1 MFKNYL
7 KIGFRNLWKDK
18 TFTTINVIGLA
29 IAFGVAILLATA
41 SFYELSYES
50 FHENRDKI
58 YGVYNVQQTEEGPEA
73 GTSQPTPFAEVL
85 KSEVPGIAKTTRVL
99 ERVALVINGE
109 KELVLDA
116 NWVDK
121 DFFSMF
127 DFPLIEGGKGN
138 ALQNIGEVVLTR
150 EAAHKLFGRTDVIG
164 QTINVLING
173 KQEPFTVGA
182 VAEDLPTNTEMG
194 FEIALR
200 FESNPEYLDTKESWN
215 AQYHSVYVELQD
227 NISVEQFEG
236 ATRSFID
243 LHYQEVIETA
253 KNSGVLPNNEGLYRE
268 IRLLPLKDI
277 HFTSFK
283 NGFAEVSRSVPYLI
297 LAVALLILFIACV
310 NFVNMSLAKSSQRLK
325 EIGMRKTLGAKRKHL
340 FFQFWGESLIIF
352 IASASIGIMLSLL
365 LFDNFKTVF
374 STQAS
379 MDALMTP
386 LFWGLFFT
394 TVLLVTFIVGGYPA
408 LLLSKLGTIQS
419 LKGKLDS
426 NGKNR
431 VRDMLMVI
439 QFGIA
444 ILLITGTLVLR
455 GQIEFMGN
463 KDLGYDKT
471 HVLSFPLNG
480 KKESYALL
488 QLLKD
493 ELRGNPDILE
503 VSGADN
509 NLGRGKDGS
518 RSSSVIGFDYK
529 GKIIR
534 TNFLVVDPDYV
545 PTLGLEMVLGRN
557 FNGIGDSLG
566 ILINEKMAEQL
577 GEEDILSSALPIGGD
592 EMNPILGVIKDYH
605 FQDLDKAIEPITF
618 YMTKDL
624 PLTYAYVKVAPKNI
638 TNSFEAVENAY
649 KKLEPN
655 ADFLGSFLDENV
667 DRTFRREKSMVLL
680 ITSGALIAIILSC
693 IGLFA
698 MSMLVVT
705 QRTKE
710 IGIRKVIGASVLNI
724 TFILT
729 KDFLKLVL
737 FAFLIASPIA
747 WWFLKQWLE
756 NYEYRIELSW
766 VFFGVSGILAVAI
779 AFLTIGT
786 RTIGAAMANPVKSLR
801 DE

>member
-7 KIGFRNLWKDK
+7 KIAWRNLWKDK
-18 TFTTINVIGLA
+18 TFTSINVVGLA
-29 IAFGVAILLATA
+29 IAFGVSILLATA
-41 SFYELSYES
+41 SFYELSFES
-50 FHENRDKI
+50 FHEKGKNI
-58 YGVYNVQQTEEGPEA
+58 YEVYMVQQTEIGSEA
-73 GTSQPTPFAEVL
+73 GTSQPTPFAEAL
-85 KSEVPGIAKTTRVL
+85 KSEVPGITKTTRVL
-99 ERVALVINGE
+99 ENDALVIHGE
-109 KELVLDA
+109 KELMLNT
-116 NWVDK
+116 NWVDQ
-121 DFFSMF
+121 DYFSMF
-127 DFPLIEGGKGN
+127 SFPLIEGTTGN
-138 ALQNIGEVVLTR
+138 ELVDLNTVVLTKR
-150 EAAHKLFGRTDVIG
+150 AAEKLFNKTDIVGREVS
-164 QTINVLING
+164 VLING
-173 KQEPFTVGA
+173 KLEPFTVGA
-182 VAEDLPTNTEMG
+182 VTEDIPANTEMG

-200 FESNPEYLDTKESWN
+200 FENNPEYEDTKEAWN
-215 AQYHSVYVELQD
+215 AQYHSVYVELEE
-227 NISVEQFEG
+227 NVSAKQFEQNTH
-236 ATRSFID
+236 AFLN
-243 LHYQEVIETA
+243 LHYEEVMENA
-253 KNSGVLPNNEGLYRE
+253 KNSGASPNEYGLYRE
-268 IRLLPLKDI
+268 IKLLPLRDK
-277 HFTSFK
+277 HFTSFRK
-283 NGFAEVSRSVPYLI
+283 GYAEVSRSVPYLI
-297 LAVALLILFIACV
+297 MGVAFLILFIACV
-310 NFVNMSLAKSSQRLK
+310 NFVNMSLAKSAQRLK

-340 FFQFWGESLIIF
+340 FFQFWGESLLIF
-352 IASASIGIMLSLL
+352 GTASIVGILLSALI
-365 LFDNFKTVF
+365 FEDFKSAF
-374 STQAS
+374 RTQAS
-379 MDALMTP
+379 MEMMASP
-386 LFWGLFFT
+386 VFWSLFCIG
-394 TVLLVTFIVGGYPA
+394 VLLVTLVVGGYPA

-419 LKGKLDS
+419 LKGKLES

-431 VRDMLMVI
+431 LRDMLMVV

-455 GQIEFMGN
+455 GQIEYMRN

-480 KKESYALL
+480 KRDSYSLL

-493 ELRGNPDILE
+493 ELKGNPDILE

-518 RSSSVIGFDYK
+518 RSSSVIGFDYN

-545 PTLGLEMVLGRN
+545 PTLGLEIAMGRN

-577 GEEDILSSALPIGGD
+577 GEEDILSAALPIDGD
-592 EMNPILGVIKDYH
+592 EPSPILGVIKDYH
-605 FQDLDKAIEPITF
+605 FQDLDRAIEPITF

-624 PLTYAYVKVAPKNI
+624 PLTYAYIKVASSNMA
-638 TNSFEAVENAY
+638 NSFIAIENAY
-649 KKLEPN
+649 RKLEPN

-667 DRTFRREKSMVLL
+667 DRTFRREKSMALL
-680 ITSGALIAIILSC
+680 ISSGAFIAIILSC

-710 IGIRKVIGASVLNI
+710 IGIRKVIGASVANI

-729 KDFLKLVL
+729 KDFLRLV
-737 FAFLIASPIA
+737 FYAFLIASPIA

-756 NYEYRIELSW
+756 NYEYRIDLSW
-766 VFFGVSGILAVAI
+766 LFFAASGILAVVI

-786 RTIGAAMANPVKSLR
+786 RTLKAALANPVKSLR

>member
-1 MFKNYL
+1 MLKNYL
-7 KIGFRNLWKDK
+7 KIAWRNLWKDK
-18 TFTTINVIGLA
+18 TFTIINVVGLA
-29 IAFGVAILLATA
+29 IAFGVAILLVTA
-41 SFYELSYES
+41 SFYELSYEN
-50 FHENRDKI
+50 FHKKGEHI
-58 YGVYNVQQTEEGPEA
+58 YEVYTVQQTEKGSEA
-73 GTSQPTPFAEVL
+73 GTSQPTPFAEAL
-85 KSEVPGIAKTTRVL
+85 KTEVPGIAKTTRVL
-99 ERVALVINGE
+99 EDVALVIHGE
-109 KELVLDA
+109 KELVLSA

-127 DFPLIEGGKGN
+127 NFPMIEGSSSN
-138 ALQNIGEVVLTR
+138 ALQNVGDVVLTR
-150 EAAHKLFGRTDVIG
+150 ESADKLFGRIDVVG
-164 QTINVLING
+164 QNIDVLING

-182 VAEDLPTNTEMG
+182 VADDLPKNTEMG

-200 FESNPEYLDTKESWN
+200 FETNPEYLDSKESWN
-215 AQYHSVYVELQD
+215 AQYHSVYVELQN
-227 NISVEQFEG
+227 NISASQFEEN
-236 ATRSFID
+236 THSFVN
-243 LHYQEVIETA
+243 LHYKEVIENA
-253 KNSGVLPNNEGLYRE
+253 KNSGALPNDDGMYRE
-268 IRLLPLKDI
+268 IKLLPIQDK
-277 HFTSFK
+277 HFASFRK
-283 NGFAEVSRSVPYLI
+283 GYAEVSRSVPYLI
-297 LAVALLILFIACV
+297 LGVAFLILFIACV
-310 NFVNMSLAKSSQRLK
+310 NFVNMSLAKSAQRLK

-340 FFQFWGESLIIF
+340 FFQFWGESLLVF
-352 IASASIGIMLSLL
+352 MASASMGILLSLL
-365 LFDNFKTVF
+365 LFEDFKNAF

-379 MDALMTP
+379 MDALTSP
-386 LFWGLFFT
+386 LFWALFFSSI
-394 TVLLVTFIVGGYPA
+394 LFVTLIVGGYPA

-419 LKGKLDS
+419 LKGKLESD
-426 NGKNR
+426 GKNR
-431 VRDMLMVI
+431 LRDMLMVV

-455 GQIEFMGN
+455 GQIEYMRN

-480 KKESYALL
+480 KRESYAVL

-503 VSGADN
+503 VTGADN

-545 PTLGLEMVLGRN
+545 PTLGLEMALGRN
-557 FNGIGDSLG
+557 FNGMGDSLG
-566 ILINEKMAEQL
+566 VLINEKMAEQL
-577 GEEDILSSALPIGGD
+577 GEEDILSASLPIDGD
-592 EMNPILGVIKDYH
+592 ETSPILGVIKDYH

-624 PLTYAYVKVAPKNI
+624 PLTYAYVKVASTNMA
-638 TNSFEAVENAY
+638 NSFEAVKDAY

-667 DRTFRREKSMVLL
+667 DRTFKREKSMALL
-680 ITSGALIAIILSC
+680 ITCGALIAIILSC

-710 IGIRKVIGASVLNI
+710 IGIRKVIGASVANI

-747 WWFLKQWLE
+747 WWFLRQWLE
-756 NYEYRIELSW
+756 NYEYRIDLSW
-766 VFFGVSGILAVAI
+766 VFFAVSGILAVAI

-786 RTIGAAMANPVKSLR
+786 RTVKAAMANPVKSLR

>member
-1 MFKNYL
+1 MLKNYL
-7 KIGFRNLWKDK
+7 KIAWRNLWKDK
-18 TFTTINVIGLA
+18 SFTTINVVGLTT
-29 IAFGVAILLATA
+29 AFGVAILLATA
-41 SFYELSYES
+41 GFHELSYEN
-50 FHENRDKI
+50 FHENREKI
-58 YGVYNVQQTEEGPEA
+58 YGVYIVQQTEDGSEA
-73 GTSQPTPFAEVL
+73 GISQPTPFAEAL
-85 KSEVPGIAKTTRVL
+85 KTEVPGIAKTTRLL
-99 ERVALVINGE
+99 EDVSLVINGE
-109 KELVLDA
+109 KELMLNA

-121 DFFSMF
+121 DFFTMF
-127 DFPLIEGGKGN
+127 SFPLEKGVN
-138 ALQNIGEVVLTR
+138 GNILENLGDVVLTK
-150 EAAHKLFGRTDVIG
+150 EAANKLFGRTDVIG
-164 QTINVLING
+164 QNINVLING

-182 VAEDLPTNTEMG
+182 IAKDLPKNTKMG

-200 FESNPEYLDTKESWN
+200 FERNPEYLDTKETWN
-215 AQYHSVYVELQD
+215 EQYHSVYVELED
-227 NISVEQFEG
+227 NVTAAQFEEN
-236 ATRSFID
+236 TNSFVN
-243 LHYQEVIETA
+243 LHYKDVIENA
-253 KNSGVLPNNEGLYRE
+253 KNSGASPNEEGLYRQ
-268 IRLLPLKDI
+268 IKLLPLRDKY
-277 HFTSFK
+277 FTSFRK
-283 NGFAEVSRSVPYLI
+283 GYAEVSRSVPYLI
-297 LAVALLILFIACV
+297 MGVAFLILFIACV
-310 NFVNMSLAKSSQRLK
+310 NYVNMSLAKSSQRLK

-340 FFQFWGESLIIF
+340 FFQFWGESFLIF
-352 IASASIGIMLSLL
+352 MASAIMGVLLSLL
-365 LFDNFKTVF
+365 LFDDFKTAF
-374 STQAS
+374 RTQAS
-379 MDALMTP
+379 MDTLTTP
-386 LFWGLFFT
+386 LFWSLFFAT
-394 TVLLVTFIVGGYPA
+394 ILLVTLIVGGYPA

-419 LKGKLDS
+419 LKGKLES
-426 NGKNR
+426 SGKNR
-431 VRDMLMVI
+431 LRDMLMIV

-455 GQIEFMGN
+455 GQIEYMRN

-480 KKESYALL
+480 KKESYAML

-545 PTLGLEMVLGRN
+545 PTLGLEMALGRN
-557 FNGIGDSLG
+557 FNGIGDSIG

-577 GEEDILSSALPIGGD
+577 GEEDILSASLPIDSD
-592 EMNPILGVIKDYH
+592 ETSPILGVIKDYH
-605 FQDLDKAIEPITF
+605 FEDLDKAIEPITF
-618 YMTKDL
+618 YMSKDL
-624 PLTYAYVKVAPKNI
+624 PLTYAYVKVASSNMA
-638 TNSFEAVENAY
+638 NSFEAVENAY

-667 DRTFRREKSMVLL
+667 DRTFRSEKSMALL

-698 MSMLVVT
+698 MSILVVT

-710 IGIRKVIGASVLNI
+710 IGIRKVIGASVANI

-747 WWFLKQWLE
+747 WWFLKKWLE
-756 NYEYRIELSW
+756 NYEYRIDLSW
-766 VFFGVSGILAVAI
+766 VFFAVSGILAVAI

-801 DE
+801 TE